1 MPVRAVVTGVILIVM
16 VSMLV
21 FMVELFVPLSKKA
34 DVDMVCRRALLRMES
49 AGGLSDSERQT
60 LQSELENSG
69 FNNVQI
75 TATTNAKQGEMLTLH
90 VEGDYTY
97 NRMTSLFKRENV
109 TQRMVYRKSSMS
121 RRVVN

>member
-34 DVDMVCRRALLRMES
+34 DVDMVCRSALLRMES

-75 TATTNAKQGEMLTLH
+75 TATINAKQGEMLTLH
-90 VEGDYTY
+90 VEGNYTY